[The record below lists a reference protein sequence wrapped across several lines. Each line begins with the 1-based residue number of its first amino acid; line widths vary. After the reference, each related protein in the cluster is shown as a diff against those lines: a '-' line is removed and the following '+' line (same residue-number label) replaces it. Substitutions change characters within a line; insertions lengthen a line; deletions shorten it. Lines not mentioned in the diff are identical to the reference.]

1 MGNPCRWTGRRFKT
15 GGGRAGVYAARTG
28 CLKSRGSG
36 DDGDG
41 KPTIKLVEELR
52 IMASDSLGGLHYYGD
67 VTVEIDDP
75 S

>member
-1 MGNPCRWTGRRFKT
+1 ME
-15 GGGRAGVYAARTG
+15 GGRAVAYAARTG
-28 CLKSRGSG
+28 CLKSRDSG

-41 KPTIKLVEELR
+41 KPTIELVEEMR
-52 IMASDSLGGLHYYGD
+52 IMASDSSGGLHYSGD